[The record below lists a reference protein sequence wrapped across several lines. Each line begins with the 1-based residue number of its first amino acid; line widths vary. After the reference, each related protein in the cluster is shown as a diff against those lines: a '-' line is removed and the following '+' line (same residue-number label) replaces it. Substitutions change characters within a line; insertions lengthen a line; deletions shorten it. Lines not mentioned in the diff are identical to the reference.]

1 MDNWKVSECLHGGRV
16 RQIREDAESQR
27 GMRVQS
33 INFYN
38 QSIHFRNDPI
48 SLQMQYW

>member
-27 GMRVQS
+27 RMREQS
-33 INFYN
+33 INFDN

-48 SLQMQYW
+48 LLQMQYW